1 MVNGE
6 WRGFGV
12 LRPESGGR
20 VSAGRA
26 GETTM
31 NTTLEPNL
39 ESTRNAC
46 KLCTPL
52 GACLVFRGIQG
63 AMPFLHGSQG
73 CATYIRRYIISHFRE
88 PMDIASSNFSEATA
102 VFGGGENLTRGLDNV
117 IRQYHPALIG
127 VATTCLSETI
137 GEDVPG
143 LLRDYV
149 AARAGTPDFPA
160 LVHVATAS
168 YRGTH
173 MDGFHDAVRAV
184 VRTLAREGRVL
195 RHQVNLFPGMVSP
208 ADIRHLR
215 EMVAAFGLK
224 PIVLPDYSE
233 TLDGPAWAEY
243 HALPAGGTTLAE
255 IVAAGRSL
263 ATLQFGR
270 VLGLAAESAADVLQ
284 TACDV
289 PACKL
294 GLPIGLRETDLLF
307 RQLEDISGRAVPAA
321 FVNERGRLVDAY
333 VDGHKYLAGK
343 RAVVYGE
350 EDLVVGLAA
359 FLTETG
365 VVPVLAASG
374 GKSGK
379 LRQALAAAAPE
390 AVAVH
395 ETQVLDGADFA
406 QIEAAA
412 VALKPDLVIG
422 NSKGA
427 KLARAQGIPL
437 VRVGF
442 PIHDRF
448 GSQRLHHLGYRG
460 AQELYDRIVNALLDK
475 AQSDTEIGYS
485 YM

>member
-1 MVNGE
+1 MPPV
-6 WRGFGV
+6 
-12 LRPESGGR
+12 
-20 VSAGRA
+20 
-26 GETTM
+26 
-31 NTTLEPNL
+31 LEPNL

-52 GACLVFRGIQG
+52 GACLVFRGIRG

-73 CATYIRRYIISHFRE
+73 CATYIRRYVISHFRE

-143 LLRDYV
+143 LLRDYL
-149 AARAGTPDFPA
+149 AARAGTPDFPE
-160 LVHVATAS
+160 LVHVSTAS

-184 VRTLAREGRVL
+184 VRTLAREGVVR
-195 RHQVNLFPGMVSP
+195 RRQINLFPGMVSP

-215 EMVAAFGLK
+215 EIVAAFGLT
-224 PIVLPDYSE
+224 PVILPDYSD
-233 TLDGPAWAEY
+233 TLDGPAWADY
-243 HALPAGGTTLAE
+243 HTLPEGGTPVAE
-255 IVAAGRSL
+255 IAATGCSL

-270 VLGLAAESAADVLQ
+270 VLACAAESAADTLQ
-284 TACDV
+284 TTCDV
-289 PACKL
+289 PADKI
-294 GLPIGLRETDLLF
+294 GLPIGLRETDIFF
-307 RQLEDISGRAVPAA
+307 RELETISGLATPEA
-321 FVNERGRLVDAY
+321 FAKERGRLVDAY

-343 RAVVYGE
+343 RAVLYGE

-365 VVPVLAASG
+365 VMPVLTASG
-374 GKSGK
+374 GKSGH
-379 LRQALAAAAPE
+379 LRRALAAAAPE
-390 AVAVH
+390 TVG
-395 ETQVLDGADFA
+395 ETQVLEGADFA
-406 QIEAAA
+406 QVEA
-412 VALKPDLVIG
+412 VAAELKADVIIG

-427 KLARAQGIPL
+427 KLARAQNLPL
-437 VRVGF
+437 IRIGF

-448 GSQRLHHLGYRG
+448 GGQRLHLLGYRG
-460 AQELYDRIVNALLDK
+460 TQELYDRLVNALLEK
-475 AQSDTEIGYS
+475 AQADTDIGYS